1 MQDTKQHF
9 YERILLNDITN
20 GKEVNPIQG
29 VNDLDDENFPTNFTY
44 VRRNC
49 FTTSVPIDRN
59 ISTLQHCKCTD
70 NCSSEDSCNCSDLSV
85 KSWYDLDGKLKED
98 FDYNEPPMIFEC
110 NDMCRC
116 NVNTC
121 HNRVLQHGITVR
133 LQAFRVYGMGWG
145 IRSIQN
151 IPKGSFICEYVGEI
165 ISDSEAETRED
176 SYLFDLESRDGD
188 TFCIDAN
195 RYRNIAGL
203 INHLCTPNLTP
214 VKVFTDHQDI
224 RFPHIA
230 FFANRDIRKGE
241 ELGFNYGEK
250 FWVIKHK
257 EFTCHCAS
265 EKCHYNKSNILSFVR
280 EYYKRIGEPVPADS
294 PASSGRQSPQNAA
307 KSDANEKKSKTE
319 QISKTEDQEPAK
331 EEEINS
337 VQKEEPEKGTSVTNI
352 ADDVDSVN
360 SNPQKQEESPLH
372 EKKSPTITVKLT
384 NIAGKS
390 ENESELVSEILGG
403 KKPTVLLE
411 KELPKTPTS
420 EGKNSIK
427 DDACGTQD
435 DSSISTN
442 SRRPKRLVR
451 KVVGIKEKKGAE
463 KEKSK

>member
-1 MQDTKQHF
+1 
-9 YERILLNDITN
+9 
-20 GKEVNPIQG
+20 
-29 VNDLDDENFPTNFTY
+29 
-44 VRRNC
+44 
-49 FTTSVPIDRN
+49 
-59 ISTLQHCKCTD
+59 
-70 NCSSEDSCNCSDLSV
+70 
-85 KSWYDLDGKLKED
+85 
-98 FDYNEPPMIFEC
+98 
-110 NDMCRC
+110 
-116 NVNTC
+116 
-121 HNRVLQHGITVR
+121 
-133 LQAFRVYGMGWG
+133 MG
-145 IRSIQN
+145 
-151 IPKGSFICEYVGEI
+151 
-165 ISDSEAETRED
+165 SEAETRED

-195 RYRNIAGL
+195 RYRNVAGL

-214 VKVFTDHQDI
+214 VKVFTNHQDI

-230 FFANRDIRKGE
+230 FFANRDIKKGE

-307 KSDANEKKSKTE
+307 KSEANEKKSKIE
-319 QISKTEDQEPAK
+319 QITQKEDQEPAK

-337 VQKEEPEKGTSVTNI
+337 VQKVESEKGTSATNT
-352 ADDVDSVN
+352 ADDVDSVDN
-360 SNPQKQEESPLH
+360 NPQKQDESPLH

-384 NIAGKS
+384 NIAGNS

-420 EGKNSIK
+420 EGKPNT
-427 DDACGTQD
+427 AHNT
-435 DSSISTN
+435 
-442 SRRPKRLVR
+442 RRPKRLVR
-451 KVVGIKEKKGAE
+451 KLHEGKDKKGT
-463 KEKSK
+463 

>member
-1 MQDTKQHF
+1 M
-9 YERILLNDITN
+9 
-20 GKEVNPIQG
+20 
-29 VNDLDDENFPTNFTY
+29 
-44 VRRNC
+44 
-49 FTTSVPIDRN
+49 
-59 ISTLQHCKCTD
+59 
-70 NCSSEDSCNCSDLSV
+70 
-85 KSWYDLDGKLKED
+85 
-98 FDYNEPPMIFEC
+98 
-110 NDMCRC
+110 
-116 NVNTC
+116 
-121 HNRVLQHGITVR
+121 
-133 LQAFRVYGMGWG
+133 
-145 IRSIQN
+145 
-151 IPKGSFICEYVGEI
+151 
-165 ISDSEAETRED
+165 
-176 SYLFDLESRDGD
+176 
-188 TFCIDAN
+188 
-195 RYRNIAGL
+195 
-203 INHLCTPNLTP
+203 
-214 VKVFTDHQDI
+214 
-224 RFPHIA
+224 
-230 FFANRDIRKGE
+230 
-241 ELGFNYGEK
+241 
-250 FWVIKHK
+250 IKHK

-319 QISKTEDQEPAK
+319 QISKTEDQEPGK
-331 EEEINS
+331 EEEVNP
-337 VQKEEPEKGTSVTNI
+337 VQKEEPEKDTSVTNI
-352 ADDVDSVN
+352 ADDVDSAVN

-384 NIAGKS
+384 NIAGNS

-435 DSSISTN
+435 ESSISTN

>member
-1 MQDTKQHF
+1 M
-9 YERILLNDITN
+9 
-20 GKEVNPIQG
+20 
-29 VNDLDDENFPTNFTY
+29 
-44 VRRNC
+44 
-49 FTTSVPIDRN
+49 
-59 ISTLQHCKCTD
+59 
-70 NCSSEDSCNCSDLSV
+70 
-85 KSWYDLDGKLKED
+85 
-98 FDYNEPPMIFEC
+98 
-110 NDMCRC
+110 
-116 NVNTC
+116 
-121 HNRVLQHGITVR
+121 
-133 LQAFRVYGMGWG
+133 
-145 IRSIQN
+145 
-151 IPKGSFICEYVGEI
+151 
-165 ISDSEAETRED
+165 
-176 SYLFDLESRDGD
+176 
-188 TFCIDAN
+188 
-195 RYRNIAGL
+195 
-203 INHLCTPNLTP
+203 
-214 VKVFTDHQDI
+214 
-224 RFPHIA
+224 
-230 FFANRDIRKGE
+230 
-241 ELGFNYGEK
+241 
-250 FWVIKHK
+250 
-257 EFTCHCAS
+257 
-265 EKCHYNKSNILSFVR
+265 SFVR

-319 QISKTEDQEPAK
+319 PISKTEDQEPAK

-337 VQKEEPEKGTSVTNI
+337 VQKEEPEKDTSVTNI

-384 NIAGKS
+384 NIAGNS